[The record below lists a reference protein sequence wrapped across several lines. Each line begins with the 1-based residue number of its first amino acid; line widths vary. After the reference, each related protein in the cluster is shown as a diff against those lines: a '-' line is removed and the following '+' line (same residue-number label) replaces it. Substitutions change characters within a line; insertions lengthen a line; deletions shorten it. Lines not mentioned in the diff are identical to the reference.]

1 MIFFVAVSAA
11 VNFLFFIGKD
21 KDLIQSVLD
30 RCDAARILA
39 FDHIDDLFWKVQLFL
54 VYDLTVFDD
63 VDGVL

>member
-1 MIFFVAVSAA
+1 MILFVAVSAA

-39 FDHIDDLFWKVQLFL
+39 FDHIDDLFWKEIGRAHV
-54 VYDLTVFDD
+54 
-63 VDGVL
+63 